1 MVIDDEIAGLIT
13 YPDSLLSKESKNCFP
28 YIYILSFHWLTVA
41 RSVDKLDPTSYYKDC
56 SVFLRLNGIIPS
68 FLVADLSIYYYR

>member
-41 RSVDKLDPTSYYKDC
+41 HSVDKLLKIRRVITK
-56 SVFLRLNGIIPS
+56 I
-68 FLVADLSIYYYR
+68 VAFFHV